1 MLLWI
6 KSLGIFALQIGFIGF
21 LLWSC
26 VKLCEAI
33 EIKQI
38 TVPAIIGAL
47 VVVGVFAIN
56 IICIH
61 SHLVGG

>member
-6 KSLGIFALQIGFIGF
+6 ESLGIFALQIGFIGF

-33 EIKQI
+33 ETKQI

-47 VVVGVFAIN
+47 AVIGTFAMS

-61 SHLVGG
+61 SHLIGG